1 MLRRDWEGESVETP
15 GDPGLFHRC
24 WTELKM
30 SNKRDSVTIFSIFIF
45 GLKYLSGP
53 LINRLI
59 QFHKLIRFR
68 EDIRV
73 QSSKFAKMKNFAKLF

>member
-1 MLRRDWEGESVETP
+1 MNPSEAILSETILLEQERLHQVSLFFPQKYNVEKGLGGGEGESVETP
-15 GDPGLFHRC
+15 GDPGLFHRY

-53 LINRLI
+53 L
-59 QFHKLIRFR
+59 
-68 EDIRV
+68 
-73 QSSKFAKMKNFAKLF
+73 